1 MDFSLIWSLVY
12 VISIIAFSIV
22 IGLVFCFNDT
32 SKKTFAKYVVISII
46 GTSAIIYLINLF
58 KDQLYSAIGVYN
70 YTLLFLIAFLL
81 IFIGYLLSKEK
92 YFKNT
97 FKNVLLLSYLC
108 FLLIAL
114 VCVLSK
120 SSLLGFDSL
129 QITLFTTIL
138 FNLLIVAVFFTA
150 KKFALKMPLKILRDM
165 FFVFGA
171 YFFIVSLFLP
181 NIMSLDMDE
190 MKPINI
196 VSIESMIFT
205 IVFIIVVAVLGLWY
219 YRKNTL
225 LK

>member
-12 VISIIAFSIV
+12 VISIIVFSIV
-22 IGLVFCFNDT
+22 IGLIFCFNDS
-32 SKKTFAKYVVISII
+32 SKKTFAKYAVISII
-46 GTSAIIYLINLF
+46 ATSAIIYFINLF
-58 KDQLYSAIGVYN
+58 KNQLYSAIGVYN

-92 YFKNT
+92 NFKNT
-97 FKNVLLLSYLC
+97 FKKVLLLSYSC

-120 SSLLGFDSL
+120 SSLFGFDSL
-129 QITLFTTIL
+129 QISLFTTIL
-138 FNLLIVAVFFTA
+138 FNLLIMAVFFAA
-150 KKFALKMPLKILRDM
+150 KRFALNMSLKMLRDL
-165 FFVFGA
+165 FFVSGV
-171 YFFIVSLFLP
+171 YFLIVSLFLP
-181 NIMSLDMDE
+181 NIMSLDMNE

-196 VSIESMIFT
+196 VSIESIGFT
-205 IVFIIVVAVLGLWY
+205 IVFLIVVAVLGLWY